1 MVVVG
6 RVGERLFVDFFRCLD
21 LNFSSTDERIRMTVT
36 MLGIIWQDGCT
47 ADNAQKAGTN
57 KTEPYFG
64 TEKMPR
70 SFMDVK
76 SSKELEE
83 ALQIEKGK
91 RVNTNTAD
99 DDRWRW
105 TDVKQNTCVR

>member
-1 MVVVG
+1 MLQ
-6 RVGERLFVDFFRCLD
+6 RFCSSACSVD
-21 LNFSSTDERIRMTVT
+21 SWIVT
-36 MLGIIWQDGCT
+36 SQTKASECDSKKEHSIWQDGCT

-83 ALQIEKGK
+83 ALHIEKARG
-91 RVNTNTAD
+91 
-99 DDRWRW
+99 
-105 TDVKQNTCVR
+105 